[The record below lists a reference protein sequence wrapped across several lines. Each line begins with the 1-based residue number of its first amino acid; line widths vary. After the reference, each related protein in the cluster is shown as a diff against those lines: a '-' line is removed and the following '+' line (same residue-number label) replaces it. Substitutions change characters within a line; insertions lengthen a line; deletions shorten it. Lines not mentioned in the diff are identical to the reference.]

1 MKSLLRKSAKLATL
15 FMFAF
20 SFAQQPNYP
29 TQAQNAELNY
39 SDLENFVNAFKVL
52 EKDTD
57 TIETFNKMYF
67 EKASIGLKEFVN
79 RHGLTAQMLKK
90 AVAKNPD
97 KYRKIETFI
106 EGLDELKPKLVKVLK
121 DFQNI
126 VPNTMFAPTYLLV
139 GANRGIAQASQFG
152 QLVTITRLLKNEER
166 LLQVIIHELAHFQQ
180 AKTLGGPQYVA
191 LYSKPNNMLGICLR
205 EGGAEFIT
213 DQVFGSITQ
222 SKSIDYYVE
231 NEVELKQ
238 KFLED
243 LKSQD
248 NSFWLWDSVGKKDYP
263 QLLGYVMGYK
273 IWKNYYNKA
282 GDSDQVIGEILNL
295 KDPDK
300 YIEKSDYF
308 SAQ

>member
-1 MKSLLRKSAKLATL
+1 MKSLLVKSAKLATL
-15 FMFAF
+15 FMFAC

-39 SDLENFVNAFKVL
+39 SDLENFVNAFKAL

-57 TIETFNKMYF
+57 TIEIFNKMYF

-90 AVAKNPD
+90 AVAKSPD

-106 EGLDELKPKLVKVLK
+106 EDLDELKSKLVKVLK

-191 LYSKPNNMLGICLR
+191 LYSQANNMLGICLR

-248 NSFWLWDSVGKKDYP
+248 NSFWLWDSVGQKDYP

-295 KDPDK
+295 TDPDK